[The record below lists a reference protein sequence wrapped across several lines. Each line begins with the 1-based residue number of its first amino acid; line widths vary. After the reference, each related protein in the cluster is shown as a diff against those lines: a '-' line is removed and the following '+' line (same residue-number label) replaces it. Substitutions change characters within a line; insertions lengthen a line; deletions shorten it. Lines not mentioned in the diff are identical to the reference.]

1 MLLRTRI
8 VLAVLVAICVISGTL
23 FAGQFLL
30 IQEERGRFEN
40 ASIGGNE
47 DLWNKIASEALV
59 RLQGAIRNV
68 TRNRAALA
76 ALAAGDKDALVEN
89 LVGTFNRLSTS
100 GALDGLIIAN
110 MRGEVRAVFPET
122 AYATGK
128 EALIDATLTTEK
140 VADGLTRLSDG
151 QLVYAVAL
159 PVYSQGKK
167 AGAVMFVRDMK
178 PIAEELKEAIAS
190 DVTVFDKD
198 GVELVS
204 TDGQIAS
211 AIAETL
217 PAEDSRSMVR
227 AALGETRFDVT
238 VTPLVDF
245 DGALSGQLA
254 VATDVSEASLR
265 KQHLELTTY
274 GTVGLLILLACG
286 LLFYYL
292 HRQFGLLQT
301 CAAALEDLS
310 KGIIPENIEV
320 RTRDELSAIAEAIV
334 TFKQQTL
341 QVRQMKVEQER
352 ARQEGETEGRA
363 KIERMVVGFRNTV
376 QSIVDTAATAAIEM
390 RGSADEM
397 AENAKQTGETSATVV
412 GASEEASA
420 NVQTVAGAA
429 EELSASVQEIG
440 RQVESSSTVA
450 QRAVAQVQETDKS
463 VESLSDSA
471 ANIGRIVSLIQ
482 EIAENTNLLALN
494 ATIEAARAGDAGKGF
509 AVVAN
514 EVKNLANQT
523 ATATQEID
531 RQVSE
536 MRDSTAKAVQAIR
549 MIGETI
555 NKMNDAV
562 QTIASTAGEQG
573 LATQE
578 IAASVARATQETSEV
593 SSLITGVAGTAKR
606 TETQAHEVRN
616 SAATLSDQVATL
628 KSEVARFLEDVLADS
643 GERRPVERLYGSVPC
658 KIAIGAE
665 TQVGTMVDCSS
676 TRVRIVCDKAPDL
689 HSSVKVSFED
699 HEELP
704 GTVVRQHDLNSF
716 VVDFGEALGGSV
728 EGLAAMFQASLD
740 TAESVAA

>member
-8 VLAVLVAICVISGTL
+8 VLAVLVAICVVSGTL

-47 DLWNKIASEALV
+47 DLWNKIASQALV
-59 RLQGAIRNV
+59 RLQGTIRNV

-76 ALAAGDKDALVEN
+76 ALASGDNDAVVEN
-89 LVGTFNRLSTS
+89 MVGTFNRLSTA

-110 MRGEVRAVFPET
+110 MRGEVQAVFPEN
-122 AYATGK
+122 AYATAK
-128 EALIDATLTTEK
+128 QALIDATLESEK

-151 QLVYAVAL
+151 QLVYAVAQ

-167 AGAVMFVRDMK
+167 AGAVMFVRNMG
-178 PIAEELKEAIAS
+178 PLAEELKDAIQS
-190 DVTVFDKD
+190 DVMVFDRN
-198 GVELVS
+198 GAALVS
-204 TDGQIAS
+204 TDAEVAS
-211 AIAETL
+211 AVAKAL
-217 PAEDSRSMVR
+217 PTQDTRSMVS
-227 AALGETRFDVT
+227 ALLADKRFDIT
-238 VTPLVDF
+238 VTPLIDF
-245 DGALSGQLA
+245 DGAPTGQLA

-265 KQHLELTTY
+265 KQRLELTTY
-274 GTVGLLILLACG
+274 GTVAFLILLACG

-292 HRQFGLLQT
+292 HRQFRLLQI

-310 KGIIPENIEV
+310 KGAIPENIEI
-320 RTRDELSAIAEAIV
+320 RTQDELSAIAEAIV
-334 TFKQQTL
+334 KFKQQTL

-352 ARQEGETEGRA
+352 ARQKGEAEGRA
-363 KIERMVVGFRNTV
+363 KIERMVMGFRNTV
-376 QSIVDTAATAAIEM
+376 QSIVDTAATAATEM

-397 AENAKQTGETSATVV
+397 ADNAKQTGETSATVV

-420 NVQTVAGAA
+420 NVETVAGAA
-429 EELSASVQEIG
+429 EELAASVKEIG
-440 RQVESSSTVA
+440 RQVESSSAVA

-471 ANIGRIVSLIQ
+471 TNIGRIVSLIQ

-494 ATIEAARAGDAGKGF
+494 ATIEAARAGEAGKGF

-536 MRDSTAKAVQAIR
+536 MRESTAKAVQAIR

-555 NKMNDAV
+555 NKMNEAV

-606 TETQAHEVRN
+606 TEAQAREVRG
-616 SAATLSDQVATL
+616 SAVSLSDHVATL

-676 TRVRIVCDKAPDL
+676 TRVRIVCDKAPNL
-689 HSSVKVSFED
+689 HSSVKVSFEGHD
-699 HEELP
+699 ELP
-704 GTVVRQHDLNSF
+704 GTVVRQHDVNSF
-716 VVDFGEALGGSV
+716 VVDFGEGLGGAA
-728 EGLAAMFQASLD
+728 EGLAEVFQASLD
-740 TAESVAA
+740 TAENVAA